1 MIVWTVM
8 QTKEQRVTFDGTHLS
23 RHSWAQ
29 DHRVAKV
36 VPILYQSLII
46 PELVYLSPVLT
57 IQQPL

>member
-1 MIVWTVM
+1 M

-57 IQQPL
+57 SQQPL